1 MVLLACLPLGHIS
14 GWMEGTMFKS
24 TLWEGGRTTKHRT
37 QQLRQTSTP
46 LGTLPLPAE
55 KLALLLTLASC
66 YLSLSSPLVGCAV
79 TGRPRLPVDWD
90 TCFLCASNTRISSF
104 GLLPALELMLQHQS
118 LPGSWGTR
126 TQTGGEAPRICKGHA
141 VCGCVDVWVRFSPT
155 LLFETVLLPCLAG
168 CDLSPSLVYHPQP
181 LDQGKGKMANVS
193 RPTATDS
200 GAKAIAGC

>member
-1 MVLLACLPLGHIS
+1 
-14 GWMEGTMFKS
+14 MEGTMFKS

-55 KLALLLTLASC
+55 NLAACLRLPCLLLTLASC
-66 YLSLSSPLVGCAV
+66 YLSLFSPLVGCAV
-79 TGRPRLPVDWD
+79 TGRPQLPVDWD

-126 TQTGGEAPRICKGHA
+126 TQTGGEAPRICRGHA
-141 VCGCVDVWVRFSPT
+141 VCGCVGVWVRFSPT
-155 LLFETVLLPCLAG
+155 LLFETVLLPCLA
-168 CDLSPSLVYHPQP
+168 DAIFRRLWSTTPQP

-193 RPTATDS
+193 RLTATDS
-200 GAKAIAGC
+200 GTKAIVGC